1 MNAEM
6 MLAARKARRL
16 QRSAWTPPR
25 QEKGKK

>member
-1 MNAEM
+1 MNADL

-16 QRSAWTPPR
+16 QRSAWNQPR